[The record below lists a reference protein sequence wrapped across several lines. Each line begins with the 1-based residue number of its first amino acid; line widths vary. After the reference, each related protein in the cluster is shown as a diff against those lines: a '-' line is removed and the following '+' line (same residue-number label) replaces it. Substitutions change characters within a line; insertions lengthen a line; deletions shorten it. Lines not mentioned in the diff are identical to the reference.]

1 MTCHIDHDA
10 AEVLY
15 RQGCE
20 LGLTQHI
27 YNTEGRMLVVDA
39 DATERAYLS
48 SMPGTEFVS
57 SEGHPSIASFF
68 GADDVVKVIFASSGF
83 AMLRELGERQRPE
96 LAAHGIDVT
105 DDARPHCDVVL
116 KTRARTVPS
125 RSSMSASL
133 SRTSSEKGCGRLVRT
148 RPTSHSQKRRARTH
162 RPSPSHQPIS
172 PARKPYASTAS
183 AFSSVAGAPS
193 PSSAVIMEW
202 AAFLPAP
209 MARMTV
215 AAPVTMSPPAQTFGL
230 EVWPFSSVSM

>member
-116 KTRARTVPS
+116 KTRARTMPS

-133 SRTSSEKGCGRLVRT
+133 SRTSTEKGCG
-148 RPTSHSQKRRARTH
+148 
-162 RPSPSHQPIS
+162 
-172 PARKPYASTAS
+172 
-183 AFSSVAGAPS
+183 
-193 PSSAVIMEW
+193 
-202 AAFLPAP
+202 
-209 MARMTV
+209 
-215 AAPVTMSPPAQTFGL
+215 
-230 EVWPFSSVSM
+230 

>member
-15 RQGCE
+15 RQACE

-105 DDARPHCDVVL
+105 DDVRPHCDVVL
-116 KTRARTVPS
+116 KTGSEDGAFEELYERFVEPDLVREGLRATRSHAPRVPLTGKAGS
-125 RSSMSASL
+125 DA
-133 SRTSSEKGCGRLVRT
+133 SSE
-148 RPTSHSQKRRARTH
+148 PASSA
-162 RPSPSHQPIS
+162 HQPIS
-172 PARKPYASTAS
+172 PAR
-183 AFSSVAGAPS
+183 
-193 PSSAVIMEW
+193 
-202 AAFLPAP
+202 
-209 MARMTV
+209 
-215 AAPVTMSPPAQTFGL
+215 
-230 EVWPFSSVSM
+230 